1 MKDISVAASWWWEST
16 LREAKGFYDEWRRS
30 SPLHWIQ
37 IQPKLPEDLHE
48 AQFQR
53 TEQRGIQMLL
63 KAIPTAEQQ
72 ALVTDRVL
80 SSTAIIYKL
89 HGEISARW
97 WGRETATPLSPHY
110 VPKAQSPRT

>member
-1 MKDISVAASWWWEST
+1 MH
-16 LREAKGFYDEWRRS
+16 R
-30 SPLHWIQ
+30 IQ
-37 IQPKLPEDLHE
+37 IQPELPEDLHE
-48 AQFQR
+48 R

-97 WGRETATPLSPHY
+97 WGRETATPL
-110 VPKAQSPRT
+110 